1 MSRGDAYPSEV
12 GATVALVMDELRMSN
27 PYSLVWQSKVGP
39 LPWLEPFTDDA
50 IRVIWFQT
58 YFFFMRYFKKLTLFS
73 AYVSKGYV
81 KQGKKNFVVV
91 PIAFV
96 NEHIETLHELDIEYC
111 HELAEEVISFF
122 F

>member
-1 MSRGDAYPSEV
+1 MC
-12 GATVALVMDELRMSN
+12 N

-50 IRVIWFQT
+50 IKV
-58 YFFFMRYFKKLTLFS
+58 FS
-73 AYVSKGYV
+73 YHLSDYENVLRISLNNLQGYV

-111 HELAEEVISFF
+111 HELAEEVIRNDFFKFHKKSSFLERCHLNF
-122 F
+122 LHFK